1 MRSTHLIA
9 ALVPLLVALPAFAFN
24 ELFAKG
30 SAVSKLNDEDIRIAS
45 AAVNAALDGNADGE
59 VREWRNPAT
68 QANGTVKPTSSS
80 NVGGK
85 PCRKMEFTTNAGGQ
99 SGSSRWLVCK
109 TKEGW
114 KIASGA

>member
-1 MRSTHLIA
+1 MRRVRLIA
-9 ALVPLLVALPAFAFN
+9 ALVACLVASPALAIN
-24 ELFAKG
+24 EVFAKG
-30 SAVSKLNDEDIRIAS
+30 AAVTKLNDEDIRIAS
-45 AAVNAALDGNADGE
+45 AAINAALDANADGE

-85 PCRKMEFTTNAGGQ
+85 QCRKVEFTTHAGGQ
-99 SGSSRWLVCK
+99 TGSSRWLVCK

-114 KIASGA
+114 KVASGA